1 MVPPYFTDTGMRS
14 RLCPPPAVSLIKSCN
29 VLCNVAAYSSSTLK
43 ESFRCEA
50 QGCIHKTT
58 ASCASHH
65 PAAFCFRSHLLLV
78 PVNACLICSNLSLL
92 RPLCQPS
99 SLRRSITPA
108 ARLTSSLSVCQI
120 SNSLN
125 PGIPI
130 GTPSFRNSMR
140 LSVTFFPDMWNDL
153 TPVQS
158 ASLSMIFG
166 VIPAPA
172 RISTRPRDFSAS
184 SARRERPSQAEL
196 L

>member
-130 GTPSFRNSMR
+130 EPLLSELCGCPSPFSPTCGTISRRYSP
-140 LSVTFFPDMWNDL
+140 
-153 TPVQS
+153 
-158 ASLSMIFG
+158 
-166 VIPAPA
+166 PAY
-172 RISTRPRDFSAS
+172 
-184 SARRERPSQAEL
+184 Q
-196 L
+196 